1 MVLLVTNQ
9 YVGWGRGRAG
19 RMVGGKLPVRGVG
32 RQEVNQVRWDWGGGG
47 EEEEEEETE
56 CSLQHCC
63 HVSSTFLHCV
73 FSKVSS
79 KGLSPRRGKVRCTE
93 EGGNEVQPAALLQ
106 RE

>member
-9 YVGWGRGRAG
+9 NVGWGRGR
-19 RMVGGKLPVRGVG
+19 VGVVEGKLPVRGVG
-32 RQEVNQVRWDWGGGG
+32 RQEVNQVGGGGGG
-47 EEEEEEETE
+47 EEKEETE

-93 EGGNEVQPAALLQ
+93 EGGNEVQPAALLP

>member
-32 RQEVNQVRWDWGGGG
+32 RQEVNQVGGGGGG
-47 EEEEEEETE
+47 EEKEETE

-79 KGLSPRRGKVRCTE
+79 KGLSEKRQSQMHRGRRKRS
-93 EGGNEVQPAALLQ
+93 AAGSIAAT
-106 RE
+106 